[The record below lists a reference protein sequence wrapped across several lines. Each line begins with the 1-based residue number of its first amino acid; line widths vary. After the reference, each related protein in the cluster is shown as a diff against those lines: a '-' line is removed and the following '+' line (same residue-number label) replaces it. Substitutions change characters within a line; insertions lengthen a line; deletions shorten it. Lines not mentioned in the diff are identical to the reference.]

1 MFSKEK
7 HKKDEQQ
14 DASVK
19 SEENTAEVMVETAE
33 TAEAAA
39 SAANEQQAPAEEKAM
54 PVVDEVAVLKDRYA
68 RLMADFDNFRK
79 RQVRE
84 REEWIKRANESLL
97 GDFLPVVDHLEL
109 ALKKVTDPNDSFA
122 KGIQMVYDQ
131 FIAMLAKY
139 DVSPID
145 AKGEPFNPD
154 WHEAL
159 SQMPSETVPEHV
171 VIEQFRRGWAL
182 AGRLLRP
189 AQVIV
194 SSGKPETNAEA

>member
-7 HKKDEQQ
+7 HKKNEQQ
-14 DASVK
+14 DATVK
-19 SEENTAEVMVETAE
+19 AEETGAEVVVETP
-33 TAEAAA
+33 EAAPSEPQA
-39 SAANEQQAPAEEKAM
+39 TVDEKAAPA
-54 PVVDEVAVLKDRYA
+54 VDEVAVLKDRYA

-84 REEWIKRANESLL
+84 REEWLKRANEGLL

-109 ALKKVTDPNDSFA
+109 ALKKVTDPNDSFS

-131 FIAMLAKY
+131 FIAMLAKH
-139 DVSPID
+139 DVTPID

-194 SSGKPETNAEA
+194 SSGKPEPTAEA

>member
-7 HKKDEQQ
+7 HKKNEQQ
-14 DASVK
+14 ETSVK
-19 SEENTAEVMVETAE
+19 SEEKTSEVVAE
-33 TAEAAA
+33 TPEAAQATSSA
-39 SAANEQQAPAEEKAM
+39 SNEQQAPAAEKTE
-54 PVVDEVAVLKDRYA
+54 PVVDEAAVLKDRYA

-84 REEWIKRANESLL
+84 REEWIKRANEGLL
-97 GDFLPVVDHLEL
+97 GDFLPMVDHLEL
-109 ALKKVTDPNDSFA
+109 ALQKVTEPDDAFA

-131 FIAMLAKY
+131 FIATLAKH
-139 DVSPID
+139 DVTPID

-194 SSGKPETNAEA
+194 SSGKPETTAEA